1 MLTYLVKTTQELIM
15 AGIVIGLIFA
25 YARVK
30 CYRPAG
36 RVLMTGFIAGL
47 AASVIMGHVKNTTD
61 LIDTVKWNFGM
72 FAISIAAYVLFLLL
86 TARQLREDSGTARK
100 GIVYFCLAAII
111 FVALFYVVPDV
122 VGYPYTFHATEQ
134 TFLSTG
140 FLYRLIGWALGI
152 ILSIVAGIAVNR
164 CAGRA
169 DEKLLGTVAKLV
181 LLVYSC
187 RLASAGL
194 QAMLARRIIK
204 SNHTLFVIAKYTSNY
219 SNVFIYAVMLLAAII
234 PAVLCIRSLHVNEPY
249 SNPAQHRRIRIKW
262 INIRKWSA
270 TIAVCFVLAV
280 LNLTVVFAYDSRAV
294 ELSPVE
300 DSIIEDDCV
309 KVSLDQV
316 SDGHLHRFAYVTE
329 NGKQIRF
336 IVVKKTNGSSY
347 GVGLDACDICGETG
361 YYEKDGQVVCKL
373 CDVVMNV
380 NTIGFKGG
388 CNPIVIDYSVSGGYI
403 SVPIEGLLEHESQ
416 FTGRIVVN

>member
-1 MLTYLVKTTQELIM
+1 
-15 AGIVIGLIFA
+15 
-25 YARVK
+25 
-30 CYRPAG
+30 
-36 RVLMTGFIAGL
+36 
-47 AASVIMGHVKNTTD
+47 MGHVKNTTN

-72 FAISIAAYVLFLLL
+72 FAVSIAAYVLFLLL

-169 DEKLLGTVAKLV
+169 DGRLLGTVVKLV

-194 QAMLARRIIK
+194 QALLARRIIK

-361 YYEKDGQVVCKL
+361 YYERNGQVVCKL
-373 CDVVMNV
+373 CDVVMNI

-388 CNPIVIDYSVSGGYI
+388 CNPIPIDYRIENGYI
-403 SVPIEGLLEHESQ
+403 IVPYETLIEHESI
-416 FTGRIVVN
+416 FKK